1 MISSNGYAAV
11 AESISRDPDKETY
24 VFRRFDKL
32 TARNLLN
39 LQGEIMALQAELDD
53 LDAKAALNPDPVLD
67 ASMMSWQVMEENSKD
82 TTFRDGGEES
92 RRITVAKK
100 LAVKLKAYRKSA
112 EEISRSQPIRV

>member
-11 AESISRDPDKETY
+11 AESLSRDPDKETY

-39 LQGEIMALQAELDD
+39 LQGELMALQAELDD
-53 LDAKAALNPDPVLD
+53 LDAEAALSPDPVLD

-82 TTFRDGGEES
+82 TTSRDGGEER
-92 RRITVAKK
+92 RRIAVAKE

-112 EEISRSQPIRV
+112 REISRSQPIRV